1 MIEATEVASALDG
14 AEASAII
21 DQLQDSAD
29 VEALAVEAGWKPAGE
44 WKGEGHMPASAY
56 LKHQVARAK
65 EKSDELKS
73 VNKRLDKLSRTSG
86 AILERALREQRD
98 ELEGKY
104 ADAVAANKPGEA
116 RKISQQIDALD
127 QPEDDASV
135 VADFKSR
142 NASWYGKDEDATS
155 FADAVS
161 VREAAKGKSFED
173 QLEAVDA
180 AVKRKFP
187 ELFGEPA
194 ALRKT
199 APLVGSPQSR
209 AAPSRSKVF
218 TADTLPPDA
227 KKALSS
233 YTARI
238 PDPKKQ
244 AAFTK
249 DYLSTYNEENGQ

>member
-1 MIEATEVASALDG
+1 MIEATEVAAALDG
-14 AEASAII
+14 AEVNAVI
-21 DQLQDSAD
+21 DQITDSAEI
-29 VEALAVEAGWKPAGE
+29 EALASEVGWKPATD
-44 WKGEGHMPASAY
+44 WKGEGHMPASVY
-56 LKHQVARAK
+56 LKNKAARAD
-65 EKSDELKS
+65 EKSAELKS

-86 AILERALREQRD
+86 AILERALKEQRD
-98 ELEGKY
+98 ELEGRY

-135 VADFKSR
+135 VSDFKSR
-142 NASWYGKDEDATS
+142 NASWYGKDEDATA
-155 FADAVS
+155 FADSVS
-161 VREAAKGKSFED
+161 IREAAKGKSFED

-209 AAPSRSKVF
+209 AAPTRSKVF
-218 TADTLPPDA
+218 TAETLPPDA
-227 KKALSS
+227 KRALSS

-238 PDPKKQ
+238 SDPKKQ